1 MDDLNE
7 LQITK
12 KKKIT
17 KKKGNRAAMTV
28 CRMQEQKLGER
39 WCPGILDIETG

>member
-1 MDDLNE
+1 MNDLNE

-12 KKKIT
+12 KKLQ